1 MASFKNE
8 FNGVSVYMSERS
20 DAYGNPRCIVHF
32 RDFLRENEDIWDTFG
47 GVCECYDAMRKRANK
62 AGFRAYHAKEFGGGF
77 ICQYDYCGGKEVA
90 ERVIKAR
97 NY

>member
-1 MASFKNE
+1 MATLKNT
-8 FNGVSVYMSERS
+8 FNGVSVYMSERG

-32 RDFLRENEDIWDTFG
+32 SDFMKPGEDYDNFG
-47 GVCECYDAMRKRANK
+47 GVLGAYNAMKKRANK
-62 AGFRAYHAKEFGGGF
+62 AGFRAYNAREFGGGF

-97 NY
+97 EY